1 MPAPVISISS
11 NVSVESVGSS
21 FPRVILIGSISVEV
35 SIALEVGEAAV
46 ASPVEVLELD
56 THLSSEA
63 DPLESS
69 PPPISVAHMVL
80 PFLCSN
86 DSKSDTEIPER
97 HLIFHLHLLFPHA
110 GFVDDEL
117 FLSDPRRTFPLV
129 RHPGRPCKV
138 CKALTAR
145 KSVRPLPFHHL
156 ALSYTSHHLDHFTSG
171 SSSSHSSLDYSLSR
185 HSSSGHSL
193 SKHTLPYTTNADSS
207 TPPRFVHLPL
217 ARAPRCSE
225 AYLRWRPASLSTMYL
240 PTTSES
246 SARDSSSESSARPSR
261 KRCRSLAEDS
271 VEEDINTDVLEDIK
285 ADATAVEVIVDRD
298 VKAEIDAG
306 ISMEV
311 NVGIDVEDEVESNDR
326 GTMEVGVDM
335 DAGIDISDGMLM
347 LDIVERLEQVKEGL
361 QDIYDHVI
369 EIPLQR
375 IENIETTQRQL
386 EAGQLITS
394 GERAG
399 LSDRTRSLEW
409 ENLKVRALLSIE
421 RDRVDSGTFSRGVSS
436 GS

>member
-1 MPAPVISISS
+1 MAAPVISISS
-11 NVSVESVGSS
+11 NVSVESMGSS
-21 FPRVILIGSISVEV
+21 FPRVILIGSIFVEV
-35 SIALEVGEAAV
+35 SVTLEVGEAAV

-69 PPPISVAHMVL
+69 PPPVSVAHMVL
-80 PFLCSN
+80 PFLCSD

-97 HLIFHLHLLFPHA
+97 HVSPTTFTPEIPTALILPA
-110 GFVDDEL
+110 PPAIVSPSVD
-117 FLSDPRRTFPLV
+117 FPLAPVVSPRGIRILV
-129 RHPGRPCKV
+129 RVIPYPNIHYQTPPM
-138 CKALTAR
+138 LI
-145 KSVRPLPFHHL
+145 HL
-156 ALSYTSHHLDHFTSG
+156 
-171 SSSSHSSLDYSLSR
+171 
-185 HSSSGHSL
+185 
-193 SKHTLPYTTNADSS
+193 
-207 TPPRFVHLPL
+207 PPRFVHLPL

-225 AYLRWRPASLSTMYL
+225 AYLRWRSASLSTMYP

-246 SARDSSSESSARPSR
+246 SARDSSSESSARPSQ
-261 KRCRSLAEDS
+261 DS
-271 VEEDINTDVLEDIK
+271 VEEDIDTDVLEDIK

-311 NVGIDVEDEVESNDR
+311 DVGIDVEDEVESNDR
-326 GTMEVGVDM
+326 GTIEVGVDM

-347 LDIVERLEQVKEGL
+347 LDIMERLEQVEEGL

-386 EAGQLITS
+386 EAGQLIAS

-399 LSDRTRSLEW
+399 LSNRTRSLEW

-421 RDRVDSGTFSRGVSS
+421 RDRVDSGTFSRGV
-436 GS
+436 